1 MYKES
6 GIKTIKSLDPI
17 NEKGKRMKEKTV
29 SILKISVAAVLSFVL
44 CYSQVLYS
52 FDKIAA
58 DKLYQVPSTTNNRI
72 KMIAIDE
79 RTIQE
84 YGNVSEWSREIP
96 ARLVEILNEDKENA
110 PAVIGFD
117 IMYVSDGDEAGDTRF
132 AQACE
137 QAGNVITA
145 VNVVTKDKLT
155 LQEDGSLA
163 LDTLHIELIEY
174 PYEGLKAVTEY
185 AFANTTQDKDGYIR
199 YALWNMKNG
208 NEDLL
213 SLSAKVY
220 EKYCVDQGIEVKQ
233 PTLISGGAFGF
244 TFSGKSGA
252 YETLSLCDVL
262 AGKIDFRI
270 FKDCIVM
277 VGAYAPGMQDS
288 YNVAIQKGSQMYGV
302 EIHANIVEALLE
314 GKTYTPVS
322 VLGSALVTALIAAL
336 FMLFSKK
343 MKMVPLTVI
352 TILLVVLNAVV
363 GKLLYTNGIVISVV
377 EIPVAI
383 ILIYLYQLISGYLA
397 EILKRRKVVSAFKKY
412 VAPQIVDEISKKGDF
427 EIVLGGE
434 NRHIAVLFV
443 DIRGFT
449 PMSESLEPEQVVE
462 ILNEYLNLTTQSI
475 FKNGGTLDKFIGDA
489 TMAVFNAPFDLDD
502 YIYRAVCAALDIA
515 AGSDELEKKLME
527 RFGKSVSFGIGVNCG
542 PAVVGNIG
550 CEFRMDYT
558 AIGDTVNTAA
568 RLESNA
574 KRGQILISSDVYEA
588 VKDRIE
594 ATEIGVIPLKGKKDG
609 AFVYEVNGLKK

>member
-1 MYKES
+1 MKQKNGNRFILNVEGEFS
-6 GIKTIKSLDPI
+6 V
-17 NEKGKRMKEKTV
+17 KEKT
-29 SILKISVAAVLSFVL
+29 SLILKMIVAAILSFIL

-58 DKLYQVPSTTNNRI
+58 DKIYQTPSTTDNRI
-72 KMIAIDE
+72 KIVTIDE
-79 RTIQE
+79 RTIQA

-96 ARLVEILNEDKENA
+96 AQLVEMLSQDEENA

-117 IMYVSDGDEAGDTRF
+117 IMYVSDGDEAGDLRF
-132 AQACE
+132 AEACK

-145 VNVVTKDKLT
+145 VNVVTKDKLM

-163 LDTLHIELIEY
+163 LDNLHIELIEY
-174 PYEGLKAVTEY
+174 PYESLKEVTEY
-185 AFANTTQDKDGYIR
+185 AFANTTQDQDGYIR
-199 YALWNMKNG
+199 YALWNMENG
-208 NEDLL
+208 NENLL

-220 EKYCVDQGIEVKQ
+220 EKYCLDHGIEVNQ
-233 PTLISGGAFGF
+233 PDLISEGAFGF

-262 AGKIDFRI
+262 DGKIDSRI
-270 FKDCIVM
+270 FRDTIVL

-288 YNVAIQKGSQMYGV
+288 YNVAVQKGTQMYGV

-314 GKTYTPVS
+314 GKTYTPIS
-322 VLGSALVTALIAAL
+322 VLGSAIVTALIAAL

-343 MKMVPLTVI
+343 IKLIPLTVV
-352 TILLVVLNAVV
+352 TIGAVIV
-363 GKLLYTNGIVISVV
+363 NIIIGKWLYENGTAVSIV
-377 EIPVAI
+377 EIPIVI
-383 ILIYLYQLISGYLA
+383 LLIYLYQLISGYLA
-397 EILKRRKVVSAFKKY
+397 EILKRRKVVNAFKKY

-502 YIYRAVCAALDIA
+502 YIYRAVCTALDIA

-542 PAVVGNIG
+542 QAVVGNIG

-574 KRGQILISSDVYEA
+574 KRGQILISNDVYEA